1 MFAFYLPMV
10 AYAMPLS
17 WLISENSVVEEEIWL
32 GEPTH
37 AEVGSLYQHPVQ
49 LEPLLPF
56 VAFGMRFDDD
66 LMVGLVDDGE
76 WGMTEVSRVYLP
88 NGDSVWFALDSKLNG
103 EQFVGL
109 PNDPRAAKI
118 AASFPAATYLSGLVV
133 EELNDGSG
141 HTEFHATWTRR
152 DGEPMDLWM
161 RAPDSDNPPRK
172 RNGNGMN
179 HSQGTVLALL
189 DLFSINLVG
198 GDEVTL
204 NAEHPRRVQRVLGI
218 QMAARMRQVVGGLR
232 AGDWVQNG
240 AELTDGE
247 GHTALFRVID
257 KGTQLWLESVGQPQ
271 ALRYQFDKVGDK
283 LQLREIRLFQ
293 VAEGREPELMHMQF
307 NPSLPDLRYGP
318 PASHWKGRVATTIN
332 GRRGWHHGTVTI
344 ENVGGDANIT
354 VASLAPSWAASR
366 PVWSRI
372 AFADTPRLQ
381 SRVLAAGGEQSVDME
396 LTLGERFTELRS
408 PAVIDMRWDKRP
420 HRLSDLTV
428 LVDPLDAE
436 KDVVKIGGGTWAN
449 GKFASDRVQHTLD
462 AVTVVGDALYAVQ
475 TAPFPLV
482 SRPLLPNERSSSVL
496 GVANVTIPLPSDVVD
511 RQAVV
516 WIRGFSLVPG
526 PGYKDTGITTRGLRV
541 AIAHQ
546 RVVGDT
552 LHLVLQMS
560 HEFGSVPDRKQ
571 NLNQY
576 TALGQIALGVSL
588 SASEFSQ
595 KLVVE
600 RTQFSHPRRILGRAP
615 SLLLCDEER
624 SWVPLRSWSFTL
636 ANEEKNS
643 GRYLRRLTFDG
654 TPEGG
659 LSDFDNVSA
668 WARPVQ
674 GRVERTI
681 ITESGLKWRSDS
693 CASTVNEV
701 HTTE

>member
-1 MFAFYLPMV
+1 MFAFYLSMV

-17 WLISENSVVEEEIWL
+17 WVFSENSVVEEETWL
-32 GEPTH
+32 GELTYTD
-37 AEVGSLYQHPVQ
+37 VGSLYQQPVQ
-49 LEPLLPF
+49 MEPLLPF

-109 PNDPRAAKI
+109 SNDPRAAKI
-118 AASFPAATYLSGLVV
+118 AASFPASTYLAGLVV

-141 HTEFHATWTRR
+141 HTEFHATWTRL

-161 RAPDSDNPPRK
+161 RSSDNDQPPRK

-189 DLFSINLVG
+189 DLYSMHLVG
-198 GDEVTL
+198 GDQLTL
-204 NAEHPRRVQRVLGI
+204 NSEHARRVQRVMGI
-218 QMAARMRQVVGGLR
+218 QIAARMRQVVGGLR

-240 AELTDGE
+240 TELTDSV
-247 GHTALFRVID
+247 GHTVSFRVVD
-257 KGTQLWLESVGQPQ
+257 KDTQMWLESVGQPQ
-271 ALRYQFDKVGDK
+271 ELRYQFDKVGDK

-293 VAEGREPELMHMQF
+293 VAEDRDPELMHMQF
-307 NPSLPDLRYGP
+307 NPSLPDLRHGP
-318 PASHWKGRVATTIN
+318 PTSRWKGRVATTIN
-332 GRRGWHHGTVTI
+332 GRQGWHHGTVTV
-344 ENVGGDANIT
+344 ENVDGNAEIT
-354 VASLAPSWAASR
+354 VESLAPSWAASR

-372 AFADTPRLQ
+372 AFAGAPKLQ

-396 LTLGERFTELRS
+396 LTLGERLTELRS
-408 PAVIDMRWDKRP
+408 PAVVDMRWDKRP

-428 LVDPLDAE
+428 LVDALDAG
-436 KDVVKIGGGTWAN
+436 KDVVKLGGGTWAN
-449 GKFASDRVQHTLD
+449 GKFAADRMEHTVD

-475 TAPFPLV
+475 TSRFPLV
-482 SRPLLPNERSSSVL
+482 PRALLPNERSSSVL

-560 HEFGSVPDRKQ
+560 QELGSVPDRKQ

-576 TALGQIALGVSL
+576 TALGQIALGVSM
-588 SASEFSQ
+588 SVSESPQ
-595 KLVVE
+595 KIVVE
-600 RTQFSHPRRILGRAP
+600 RTKFTHPRRILGRTP
-615 SLLLCDEER
+615 PLLLCDDKR

-636 ANEEKNS
+636 ANEEKDS
-643 GRYLRRLTFDG
+643 GRYLRRLTVDA
-654 TPEGG
+654 TAEGG
-659 LSDFDNVSA
+659 LSDFDNVGA
-668 WARPVQ
+668 WARPV
-674 GRVERTI
+674 RAEVERTI
-681 ITESGLKWRSDS
+681 VYQSGLQWRPDS
-693 CASTVNEV
+693 CASTVSWRS
-701 HTTE
+701 H